1 MFKLFCN
8 LCCVDAKRGLIF
20 GNFFFLF
27 FFCGEKQACSRNS
40 EGTGVSV
47 GAINYSAGLTL

>member
-1 MFKLFCN
+1 MFILFCN
-8 LCCVDAKRGLIF
+8 LCYVDAKRGLIF
-20 GNFFFLF
+20 GNRFF
-27 FFCGEKQACSRNS
+27 FFCGEKQACSGNL

>member
-27 FFCGEKQACSRNS
+27 FFVVRNKPAV
-40 EGTGVSV
+40 E
-47 GAINYSAGLTL
+47 IQRELEYL